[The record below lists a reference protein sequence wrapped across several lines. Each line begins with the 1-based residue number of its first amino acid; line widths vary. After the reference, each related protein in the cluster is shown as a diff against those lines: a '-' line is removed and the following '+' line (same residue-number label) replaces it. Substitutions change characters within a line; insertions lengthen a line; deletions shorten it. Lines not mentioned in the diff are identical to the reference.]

1 MRVTLRD
8 YYSDMTQGISRRW
21 PREWAGLAVSVIAV
35 TVAAGI
41 GRATT
46 TSTAEG
52 YGRLQQPGWAP
63 PASLFGPMWAV
74 LYASMAVSAWLVWR
88 SHPARENRV
97 PLAVYGVQLVL
108 NMAWT
113 PLFFGLGWRGT
124 AFIEIFVLWA
134 FIAATVALFWHRSRW
149 AAILLLP
156 YLTWTT
162 FAVVL
167 NFSVWQLN
175 N

>member
-1 MRVTLRD
+1 MGVYNNPVGPHRPHFWTHVGRAVRVNG
-8 YYSDMTQGISRRW
+8 GISMAGMAIT
-21 PREWAGLAVSVIAV
+21 PRTGKP
-35 TVAAGI
+35 G
-41 GRATT
+41 T
-46 TSTAEG
+46 TSGVRRSTCPEPG
-52 YGRLQQPGWAP
+52 LDTIVLRSRLA
-63 PASLFGPMWAV
+63 
-74 LYASMAVSAWLVWR
+74 
-88 SHPARENRV
+88 
-97 PLAVYGVQLVL
+97 
-108 NMAWT
+108 
-113 PLFFGLGWRGT
+113 GT